1 MDRAKLEKANEIAK
15 KIDCYVEM
23 IYDLEEVDVIEFLVR
38 EEGSQRQ
45 VLSLTERWGNNGDL
59 FDVTIGSILTE
70 ARNRLKDLKDE
81 FDKL

>member
-1 MDRAKLEKANEIAK
+1 MDKAKLEKANEIAK
-15 KIDCYVEM
+15 KIDYYVEM

-45 VLSLTERWGNNGDL
+45 VLSLTESWGNNSDL
-59 FDVTIGSILTE
+59 FDVVIGSILTE

-81 FDKL
+81 FERL

>member
-1 MDRAKLEKANEIAK
+1 MDRAKFEKAKEIAK
-15 KIDCYVEM
+15 KIDYYVEM

-59 FDVTIGSILTE
+59 FDVVIGSILTE

-81 FDKL
+81 FDRL

>member
-1 MDRAKLEKANEIAK
+1 MDKAKLEKANEIAK
-15 KIDCYVEM
+15 KIDYYVEM

-45 VLSLTERWGNNGDL
+45 VLSLQENWGSNSDL
-59 FDVTIGSILTE
+59 FDVVIGSILTE